1 MQIMMKKIALGALLV
16 VLSLHVSAQ
25 SNSSE
30 IYLLDIVQ
38 KDGKQIATT
47 PYRITQNDE
56 VHIYGLMPNA
66 RIVGWWLM
74 GDILT
79 AELWLGLHDE
89 VAA

>member
-1 MQIMMKKIALGALLV
+1 MKNIPRKTLCAALRAKYGV
-16 VLSLHVSAQ
+16 GQ
-25 SNSSE
+25 
-30 IYLLDIVQ
+30 
-38 KDGKQIATT
+38 
-47 PYRITQNDE
+47 YRIIQNDE
-56 VHIYGLMPNA
+56 VHVYGLMPNA

>member
-1 MQIMMKKIALGALLV
+1 MKTISRETLRAALRAQYGAN
-16 VLSLHVSAQ
+16 H
-25 SNSSE
+25 
-30 IYLLDIVQ
+30 
-38 KDGKQIATT
+38 
-47 PYRITQNDE
+47 YRITRDDE

-66 RIVGWWLM
+66 RDVGWWLM

>member
-1 MQIMMKKIALGALLV
+1 MKIISRETLRTALRAQYGAN
-16 VLSLHVSAQ
+16 H
-25 SNSSE
+25 
-30 IYLLDIVQ
+30 
-38 KDGKQIATT
+38 
-47 PYRITQNDE
+47 YRITQNDE